1 MSSSGIPLMS
11 KRRSSTKSGDRL
23 KRKVSTF
30 GVVTPIKGP
39 ETVKTPESQVSY
51 SSISVSSPPLIAPAP
66 SVSVITPS
74 TAPSPIL
81 IQLPTSDVS
90 DDCEDKFPCEEVSPA
105 APVAPLSLEIRP
117 ATLHVEDRLSPMRTH
132 APGVVLPTP
141 KALTPKEVVS
151 PSHVDRPEPIKSLA
165 IITHQKFPLGAKAS
179 DSSGVAQAPGIP
191 KSHTSSKYHTL
202 PVPPQ
207 SPPQHMLAQVS
218 PPRVMKHP
226 EVKKSES
233 VARSLE
239 IPPPL
244 PVFGQVVA
252 SDSRPHPRPP
262 TPQQM
267 AVPQRH
273 LEVPHIDV
281 RPVGMHPA
289 SPKVVPPPPGL
300 QTQSFAQVLTQPP
313 AQTPQAPTRP
323 NYATMT
329 PEQKAGMRMKFNFK
343 FDSLRE
349 AYPAWKIESPPA
361 DADLDQIHDVYED
374 YVKKIMIALNSSQWK
389 VYLLLMF
396 VGIEVFGIKVLGL
409 DFRGYT
415 MSQYRLMSR
424 YDRLLIELGE
434 RYYIQGASQ
443 WSIETRFFVMAA
455 TSAAVFIFAKYL
467 AKWLGGDAMAEQI
480 QGAIESLLG
489 QGPMFS
495 GQSAQRD
502 EHGIPV
508 VPGQEA
514 AEAAKA
520 EASSSAGPSGGFD
533 LSALLSS
540 FGSMMGGKGSG
551 SGSGIDVGGLVANLG
566 SALTKN
572 MTPSALGAGPT
583 TSGDKGSVDVSVA
596 KRAAERRRQAYAS

>member
-1 MSSSGIPLMS
+1 MAHISPL
-11 KRRSSTKSGDRL
+11 
-23 KRKVSTF
+23 TF
-30 GVVTPIKGP
+30 EHK
-39 ETVKTPESQVSY
+39 
-51 SSISVSSPPLIAPAP
+51 
-66 SVSVITPS
+66 
-74 TAPSPIL
+74 
-81 IQLPTSDVS
+81 
-90 DDCEDKFPCEEVSPA
+90 
-105 APVAPLSLEIRP
+105 P

-132 APGVVLPTP
+132 APGVILPTP

-151 PSHVDRPEPIKSLA
+151 PNHAQRPQPGPTKSLA

-179 DSSGVAQAPGIP
+179 DSSGAVQAPAIP

-218 PPRVMKHP
+218 PPRVMKRP

-233 VARSLE
+233 IARSVE

-244 PVFGQVVA
+244 PVFGQIMG
-252 SDSRPHPRPP
+252 SDSRTHPRPP

-273 LEVPHIDV
+273 LDVPHIDV
-281 RPVGMHPA
+281 RPVGMHRSPA
-289 SPKVVPPPPGL
+289 SPKTVPPPPGL
-300 QTQSFAQVLTQPP
+300 HTQSFAQVLTQPA
-313 AQTPQAPTRP
+313 AQTPQAPVRP

-349 AYPAWKIESPPA
+349 AYPTWKIESPPA

-374 YVKKIMIALNSSQWK
+374 CVKKIMISLNSSQWK

-415 MSQYRLMSR
+415 MSQYRLMNR

-502 EHGIPV
+502 EHGISV
-508 VPGQEA
+508 IPGQEA
-514 AEAAKA
+514 AQAAKA
-520 EASSSAGPSGGFD
+520 EASSGAATGGGGFD
-533 LSALLSS
+533 LGSLLSS
-540 FGSMMGGKGSG
+540 FGSMMGGKGSAGG
-551 SGSGIDVGGLVANLG
+551 SGVDIGGLVANLG
-566 SALTKN
+566 TALTKN
-572 MTPSALGAGPT
+572 MAPSALGAGPT